1 MLIVPAMRLVQDAF
15 RRIDPGQPV
24 RGVFF
29 PVAMSFAFAM
39 VGVVDG
45 SGG

>member
-1 MLIVPAMRLVQDAF
+1 MLIVPAMKVIEDAF
-15 RRIDPGQPV
+15 RRIDPGQPL

-29 PVAMSFAFAM
+29 PVASFAFAM